1 MFNPV
6 TKVCDWPTIVI
17 SIRPMCADPGH
28 VGNNP
33 FFDSHNMIL
42 KHNKIVE
49 KRSTTTP
56 ITTTTTTTTTTRRT
70 PTTSS
75 TTTTRGTTSTTRR
88 PSTVAVKGFH
98 LFKTTKV
105 PKKSFPKNSKITFIK
120 PVTIT
125 NALFKP
131 YKPNNVKNSKKRKVK
146 RKPMKLNEEKF
157 DDQSGDD
164 ELKRGDKSVFGYNSF
179 FDISSLKLFTNKNV
193 TSLTP

>member
-1 MFNPV
+1 
-6 TKVCDWPTIVI
+6 
-17 SIRPMCADPGH
+17 MCADPGH

-56 ITTTTTTTTTTRRT
+56 ITTTTTITTTTRRT

-105 PKKSFPKNSKITFIK
+105 PKQSFPKNSKITFIK

-146 RKPMKLNEEKF
+146 RKPMKLNEGKF
-157 DDQSGDD
+157 DDQSSDD

-179 FDISSLKLFTNKNV
+179 FDISSLKLFTSKNL